1 MFSFASFSQA
11 LPHIRRFL
19 QGLPAG
25 TKTTAG
31 FVISSVYSQAYATR
45 ISGSSVLAGTF
56 ESALSTNDMQY
67 DRLEKLYR
75 RSERRGRP
83 LTYSGD
89 LRHGAV

>member
-11 LPHIRRFL
+11 IPQIRRFL

-25 TKTTAG
+25 PKTTAG
-31 FVISSVYSQAYATR
+31 FVISSVYSPACAIQ
-45 ISGSSVLAGTF
+45 ISGGSFLAGSF
-56 ESALSTNDMQY
+56 ESALSTNDLQY

-75 RSERRGRP
+75 RSERKGRP

>member
-11 LPHIRRFL
+11 IPQIRTFL

-25 TKTTAG
+25 SQTTAG
-31 FVISSVYSQAYATR
+31 LAISSVYSQAHSTQT
-45 ISGSSVLAGTF
+45 SGSSVSAGSF
-56 ESALSTNDMQY
+56 ESALPTDDTHY

-75 RSERRGRP
+75 RSERRGRR
-83 LTYSGD
+83 LTYSGE